1 MNRFLT
7 SQERTTIYGTAKI
20 KLPNSRR
27 SKLIHALNDI
37 DDAGID
43 KLYFELR
50 YDFDRSRQS
59 IIDIFSTH
67 FDAVMLFEE
76 LRKMDINSSYTAVNL
91 LKESIEY
98 MKEQAKKLADKS
110 DATARDINSYRRL
123 YIMGQI
129 EHFARV
135 WNILKG
141 EVTNNYEIDQ
151 ELLSTE

>member
-1 MNRFLT
+1 MKSLLT

-27 SKLIHALNDI
+27 SKLIHALNEI

-110 DATARDINSYRRL
+110 DATVL
-123 YIMGQI
+123 
-129 EHFARV
+129 
-135 WNILKG
+135 
-141 EVTNNYEIDQ
+141 
-151 ELLSTE
+151 